1 MPNESNHSGPDSLGN
16 SPADEVIPL
25 DKLSDAAVFSRD
37 PEDYTQESAAET
49 VARLKRILQRY
60 RKARDDDAAIA
71 EEAAKIKA
79 TNAKAKKAKA
89 KKKGSG
95 EVVDP
100 FEEIVK

>member
-1 MPNESNHSGPDSLGN
+1 MSDEPTAAPGDNDDSTNAG
-16 SPADEVIPL
+16 SVIPL
-25 DKLSDAAVFSRD
+25 DKLTDAQVFSRD

-49 VARLKRILQRY
+49 IARLKRILQRY

-89 KKKGSG
+89 KKKGIG
-95 EVVDP
+95 EIVDP